1 MICFDFQ
8 FNIMEK
14 NIIKSRLL
22 ELSRDDLNLSRL
34 VDLTVYEVS
43 RVISWEQKQNYGLSF
58 HVLEHFGDKP
68 EKAIHTIYRYNE
80 ADIYELLSIMI
91 IILTQNLKKDHS
103 FPFISW
109 HAKNFFGGDRSTA
122 GRDSGHGRWSTCQG

>member
-1 MICFDFQ
+1 
-8 FNIMEK
+8 MEK

-43 RVISWEQKQNYGLSF
+43 RVISWEQKQNYGLNF
-58 HVLEHFGDKP
+58 HVLEQFSDKP
-68 EKAIHTIYRYNE
+68 EKALHTIYRYNE

-91 IILTQNLKKDHS
+91 RLEKQFDKMRNAY
-103 FPFISW
+103 ISVEW
-109 HAKNFFGGDRSTA
+109 K
-122 GRDSGHGRWSTCQG
+122 

>member
-1 MICFDFQ
+1 
-8 FNIMEK
+8 MEK

-22 ELSRDDLNLSRL
+22 ELSRNDLNLSRL

-58 HVLEHFGDKP
+58 HVLEHFSDKP
-68 EKAIHTIYRYNE
+68 EKALHTIYRYNE

-91 IILTQNLKKDHS
+91 RLEKQFDKMRNAY
-103 FPFISW
+103 ISVEW
-109 HAKNFFGGDRSTA
+109 K
-122 GRDSGHGRWSTCQG
+122 

>member
-1 MICFDFQ
+1 
-8 FNIMEK
+8 MEK

-43 RVISWEQKQNYGLSF
+43 RVISWEQKQNYGLRF
-58 HVLEHFGDKP
+58 HVLEHFSDKP
-68 EKAIHTIYRYNE
+68 EKALHTIYRYNE

-91 IILTQNLKKDHS
+91 RLEKQFDKMRNAY
-103 FPFISW
+103 ISVEW
-109 HAKNFFGGDRSTA
+109 K
-122 GRDSGHGRWSTCQG
+122 

>member
-1 MICFDFQ
+1 
-8 FNIMEK
+8 MEK

-43 RVISWEQKQNYGLSF
+43 RVVSWDQKRNYGLSF

-68 EKAIHTIYRYNE
+68 EKALHTVYRYSE

-91 IILTQNLKKDHS
+91 RLEKQFDKMRNAY
-103 FPFISW
+103 ISVEW
-109 HAKNFFGGDRSTA
+109 K
-122 GRDSGHGRWSTCQG
+122 